1 MRHIPDTERRARL
14 ARRHAL
20 APGHRAADPEA
31 ATRAVTV
38 LHSTEP
44 ATVYLSLWARVDGVT
59 VADVDSAL
67 YDDRSLVK

>member
-1 MRHIPDTERRARL
+1 VRHVPDTERRARL

-20 APGHRAADPEA
+20 APGYRAADPEA

-44 ATVYLSLWARVDGVT
+44 ATVYLSCRARVDA
-59 VADVDSAL
+59 VAD
-67 YDDRSLVK
+67 R